1 MTNEIPPIAV
11 ERLAAWLHPRWPSM
25 LVFGGLLL
33 FWTACLASA
42 VLPIEAFFLGPGLMV
57 AGAILRARQRR

>member
-1 MTNEIPPIAV
+1 MTDETLPMAL
-11 ERLAAWLHPRWPSM
+11 ERVAAWLHPRWPSM

-33 FWTACLASA
+33 FWTACLAGD
-42 VLPIEAFFLGPGLMV
+42 VLPIVVFFLGPGLML

>member
-1 MTNEIPPIAV
+1 MTDETLPIAL
-11 ERLAAWLHPRWPSM
+11 ERVAAWLHPRWPSV

-33 FWTACLASA
+33 FWTACLASDA
-42 VLPIEAFFLGPGLMV
+42 LPIEAFFLGPGLML